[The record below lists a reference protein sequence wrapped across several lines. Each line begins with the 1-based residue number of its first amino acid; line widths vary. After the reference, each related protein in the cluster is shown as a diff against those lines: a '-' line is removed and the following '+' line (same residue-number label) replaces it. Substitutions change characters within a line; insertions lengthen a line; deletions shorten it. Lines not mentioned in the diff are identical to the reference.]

1 MSDMI
6 KSEIL
11 DEEILD
17 EKVLDEEVLDEEVL
31 DEKLFLPASDSEKAT
46 AEVMRPSVGYWK
58 DTWRRLKANKVAM
71 GSLVVIL
78 LVVLAAIIGP
88 MLSPYEY
95 DQINK
100 GSENLPPN
108 AQHIFGTDSLGRD
121 LFTRTMIG
129 ARISL
134 SVGIVAAIMIS
145 IIGILYGAISGY
157 FGGWVDIVMM
167 RIIDIVY
174 SVPTILIVILLQV
187 ALKTPIDNF
196 LNSASAPKFLKNLGV
211 GLISIFFVLALLYWV
226 DMARIVRGQILALK
240 EQEFVLAAKVLG
252 ANNRRIIFKH
262 LIPNCIGQII
272 VVATLKI
279 PEAIFVE
286 SFLSFIGLGVSI
298 PMASLGSLAQTALK
312 GIYSYPYM
320 LFFPAATISIII
332 LSINLFG
339 DGLRD
344 ALDPRMKK

>member
-1 MSDMI
+1 MKTINNS
-6 KSEIL
+6 
-11 DEEILD
+11 
-17 EKVLDEEVLDEEVL
+17 EVLDS
-31 DEKLFLPASDSEKAT
+31 KLFLPATESEKAT
-46 AEVMRPSVGYWK
+46 AEIMRPSVGFWRDAWK
-58 DTWRRLKANKVAM
+58 RLRANKVAM
-71 GSLVVIL
+71 GSLIVIL
-78 LVVLAAIIGP
+78 LVLLAAIIGP
-88 MLSPYEY
+88 MLSPYSY

-100 GSENLPPN
+100 GQENLSPN

-129 ARISL
+129 ARISIA
-134 SVGIVAAIMIS
+134 VGVVAAIMIS
-145 IIGILYGAISGY
+145 IIGILYGAISG
-157 FGGWVDIVMM
+157 FLGGWVDIVMM
-167 RIIDIVY
+167 RIVDIVY

-187 ALKTPIDNF
+187 VLKDPID
-196 LNSASAPKFLKNLGV
+196 KFLSSANAPGFLKGLGV

-252 ANNRRIIFKH
+252 ASSKDIILKH

-298 PMASLGSLAQTALK
+298 PMASLGSLSQMALK

-320 LFFPAATISIII
+320 LVFPAATISIII
-332 LSINLFG
+332 LSLNLFG

>member
-1 MSDMI
+1 MRDMNNT
-6 KSEIL
+6 
-11 DEEILD
+11 
-17 EKVLDEEVLDEEVL
+17 EVLDSR
-31 DEKLFLPASDSEKAT
+31 LFVPATESEKAT

-58 DTWRRLKANKVAM
+58 DAWKRLRANKVAM
-71 GSLVVIL
+71 GSLIVIL
-78 LVVLAAIIGP
+78 LVFLAAIIGP
-88 MLSPYEY
+88 MLSPYAY

-100 GSENLPPN
+100 GSENLSPN
-108 AQHIFGTDSLGRD
+108 AHHIFGTDSLGRD

-134 SVGIVAAIMIS
+134 AVGIVAALMIS
-145 IIGILYGAISGY
+145 VIGILYGAISG
-157 FGGWVDIVMM
+157 FIGGWVDIVMM
-167 RIIDIVY
+167 RIVDIVY

-187 ALKTPIDNF
+187 VLREPLVRFVESGNAPEF
-196 LNSASAPKFLKNLGV
+196 LSKLGV

-226 DMARIVRGQILALK
+226 DMARIVRGQILSLK
-240 EQEFVLAAKVLG
+240 EQEYVLAAKVLG
-252 ANNRRIIFKH
+252 SSNKNIILKH

-272 VVATLKI
+272 VVTTLKI

-298 PMASLGSLAQTALK
+298 PMASLGSLSQVALK
-312 GIYSYPYM
+312 GIYSFPYM
-320 LFFPAATISIII
+320 LIFPAATISVII
-332 LSINLFG
+332 LSMNLFG

>member
-1 MSDMI
+1 MRDMNNT
-6 KSEIL
+6 
-11 DEEILD
+11 
-17 EKVLDEEVLDEEVL
+17 EVLDSR
-31 DEKLFLPASDSEKAT
+31 LFVPATESEKAT

-58 DTWRRLKANKVAM
+58 DAWKRLRANKVAM
-71 GSLVVIL
+71 GSLIVIL
-78 LVVLAAIIGP
+78 LVFLAAIIGP
-88 MLSPYEY
+88 MLSPYAY

-100 GSENLPPN
+100 GSENLSPN

-134 SVGIVAAIMIS
+134 AVGIVAALMIS
-145 IIGILYGAISGY
+145 VIGILYGAISG
-157 FGGWVDIVMM
+157 FIGGWVDIVMM
-167 RIIDIVY
+167 RIVDIVY

-187 ALKTPIDNF
+187 VLREPLVRFVESGNAPEF
-196 LNSASAPKFLKNLGV
+196 LSKLGV

-226 DMARIVRGQILALK
+226 DMARIVRGQILSLK
-240 EQEFVLAAKVLG
+240 EQEYVLAAKVLG
-252 ANNRRIIFKH
+252 SSNKNIILKH

-272 VVATLKI
+272 VVTTLKI

-298 PMASLGSLAQTALK
+298 PMASLGSLSQVALK
-312 GIYSYPYM
+312 GIYSFPYM
-320 LFFPAATISIII
+320 LIFPAATISIII
-332 LSINLFG
+332 LSMNLFG

>member
-1 MSDMI
+1 MR
-6 KSEIL
+6 EINTT
-11 DEEILD
+11 
-17 EKVLDEEVLDEEVL
+17 EVLDSR
-31 DEKLFLPASDSEKAT
+31 LFVPATESEKAT

-58 DTWRRLKANKVAM
+58 DAWKRLRANKVAM
-71 GSLVVIL
+71 GSLIVIL
-78 LVVLAAIIGP
+78 LVFLAAIIGP
-88 MLSPYEY
+88 MLSPYAY

-100 GSENLPPN
+100 GSENLSPN

-134 SVGIVAAIMIS
+134 AVGIVAALMIS
-145 IIGILYGAISGY
+145 VIGILYGAISG
-157 FGGWVDIVMM
+157 FIGGWVDIVMM
-167 RIIDIVY
+167 RIVDIVY

-187 ALKTPIDNF
+187 VLREPLVKFVESGNAPEF
-196 LNSASAPKFLKNLGV
+196 LSKLGV

-240 EQEFVLAAKVLG
+240 EQEYVLAAKVLG
-252 ANNRRIIFKH
+252 SSNKNIILKH

-272 VVATLKI
+272 VVTTLKI

-298 PMASLGSLAQTALK
+298 PMASLGSLSQVALK

-320 LFFPAATISIII
+320 LIFPAATISVII
-332 LSINLFG
+332 LSMNLFG

>member
-1 MSDMI
+1 MREMNNT
-6 KSEIL
+6 
-11 DEEILD
+11 
-17 EKVLDEEVLDEEVL
+17 EVIDSR
-31 DEKLFLPASDSEKAT
+31 LFSPATESEKAMS
-46 AEVMRPSVGYWK
+46 EIMRPSVGYWK
-58 DTWRRLKANKVAM
+58 DAWKRLRANKVAM
-71 GSLVVIL
+71 GSLIVIL
-78 LVVLAAIIGP
+78 LVFLAAIIGP
-88 MLSPYEY
+88 MLSPYAY

-100 GSENLPPN
+100 GSENLSPN
-108 AQHIFGTDSLGRD
+108 AQHLFGTDSLGRD

-134 SVGIVAAIMIS
+134 SVGIVAALMIS
-145 IIGILYGAISGY
+145 VIGILYGAISG
-157 FGGWVDIVMM
+157 FIGGWVDIVMM
-167 RIIDIVY
+167 RIVDIVY

-187 ALKTPIDNF
+187 VLREPLVRFVESGNAPEF
-196 LNSASAPKFLKNLGV
+196 LSKLGV

-240 EQEFVLAAKVLG
+240 EQEYVLAAKVLG
-252 ANNRRIIFKH
+252 SSNKNIIFKH

-272 VVATLKI
+272 VVTTLKI

-298 PMASLGSLAQTALK
+298 PMASLGSLSQVALK

-320 LFFPAATISIII
+320 LIFPAVTISIII
-332 LSINLFG
+332 LSMNLFG

>member
-1 MSDMI
+1 MRDMNNT
-6 KSEIL
+6 
-11 DEEILD
+11 
-17 EKVLDEEVLDEEVL
+17 EVLDSR
-31 DEKLFLPASDSEKAT
+31 LFVPATESEKAM

-58 DTWRRLKANKVAM
+58 DAWKRLRANKVAM
-71 GSLVVIL
+71 GSLIVIL
-78 LVVLAAIIGP
+78 LVFLAAIIGP
-88 MLSPYEY
+88 MLSPYAY

-100 GSENLPPN
+100 GSENLSPN

-134 SVGIVAAIMIS
+134 AVGIVAALMIS
-145 IIGILYGAISGY
+145 VIGILYGAISG
-157 FGGWVDIVMM
+157 FVGGWVDIVMM
-167 RIIDIVY
+167 RIVDIVY

-187 ALKTPIDNF
+187 VLREPLVRFVESGNAPEF
-196 LNSASAPKFLKNLGV
+196 LSKLGV

-240 EQEFVLAAKVLG
+240 EQEYVLAAKVLG
-252 ANNRRIIFKH
+252 SSNKNIILKH

-272 VVATLKI
+272 VVTTLKI

-298 PMASLGSLAQTALK
+298 PMASLGSLSQVALK

-320 LFFPAATISIII
+320 LIFPAATISVII
-332 LSINLFG
+332 LSMNLFG

>member
-1 MSDMI
+1 
-6 KSEIL
+6 
-11 DEEILD
+11 
-17 EKVLDEEVLDEEVL
+17 
-31 DEKLFLPASDSEKAT
+31 
-46 AEVMRPSVGYWK
+46 MRPSVGYWK
-58 DTWRRLKANKVAM
+58 DAWRRLKANKVAM

-134 SVGIVAAIMIS
+134 SSVLLQHHDINNRYSVRCN
-145 IIGILYGAISGY
+145 LGY

-196 LNSASAPKFLKNLGV
+196 LNSASAPNF
-211 GLISIFFVLALLYWV
+211 
-226 DMARIVRGQILALK
+226 
-240 EQEFVLAAKVLG
+240 
-252 ANNRRIIFKH
+252 
-262 LIPNCIGQII
+262 
-272 VVATLKI
+272 
-279 PEAIFVE
+279 
-286 SFLSFIGLGVSI
+286 
-298 PMASLGSLAQTALK
+298 
-312 GIYSYPYM
+312 
-320 LFFPAATISIII
+320 
-332 LSINLFG
+332 
-339 DGLRD
+339 
-344 ALDPRMKK
+344 

>member
-1 MSDMI
+1 MVDI
-6 KSEIL
+6 NNSEIL
-11 DEEILD
+11 DS
-17 EKVLDEEVLDEEVL
+17 
-31 DEKLFLPASDSEKAT
+31 KLFLPATESEKAT

-58 DTWRRLKANKVAM
+58 DAWKRLKSNKVAM

-78 LVVLAAIIGP
+78 LVILAAIIGP
-88 MLSPYEY
+88 MLSPYAY

-100 GSENLPPN
+100 GSENLSPN

-129 ARISL
+129 ARISI
-134 SVGIVAAIMIS
+134 SVGVVAAIMIS
-145 IIGILYGAISGY
+145 IIGILYGAISG
-157 FGGWVDIVMM
+157 FLGGWVDIVMM
-167 RIIDIVY
+167 RIVDIVY

-187 ALKTPIDNF
+187 VLKDPID
-196 LNSASAPKFLKNLGV
+196 KFLASGNAPAFISGLGV

-240 EQEFVLAAKVLG
+240 EQEYVLAAKVLG
-252 ANNRRIIFKH
+252 ASNKDIILKH

-298 PMASLGSLAQTALK
+298 PMASLGSLSQVALK

-320 LFFPAATISIII
+320 LLFPAVTISIII
-332 LSINLFG
+332 LSMNLFG

>member
-1 MSDMI
+1 MKTINNS
-6 KSEIL
+6 
-11 DEEILD
+11 
-17 EKVLDEEVLDEEVL
+17 EVLDN
-31 DEKLFLPASDSEKAT
+31 KLFLPATESEKAT
-46 AEVMRPSVGYWK
+46 AEIMRPSVGFWRDAWK
-58 DTWRRLKANKVAM
+58 RLRANKVAM
-71 GSLVVIL
+71 GSLIVIL
-78 LVVLAAIIGP
+78 LVLLAAIIGP
-88 MLSPYEY
+88 MLSPYSY

-100 GSENLPPN
+100 GSENLSPN

-129 ARISL
+129 ARISIA
-134 SVGIVAAIMIS
+134 VGVVAAVMIS
-145 IIGILYGAISGY
+145 IIGILYGAISG
-157 FGGWVDIVMM
+157 FLGGWVDIVMM
-167 RIIDIVY
+167 RIVDIVY

-187 ALKTPIDNF
+187 VLKDPID
-196 LNSASAPKFLKNLGV
+196 KFLSSANAPGFLKGLGV

-252 ANNRRIIFKH
+252 ASSKDIILKH

-298 PMASLGSLAQTALK
+298 PMASLGSLSQMALK

-320 LFFPAATISIII
+320 LVFPAATISIII
-332 LSINLFG
+332 LSLNLFG

>member
-1 MSDMI
+1 MRDTNNT
-6 KSEIL
+6 
-11 DEEILD
+11 
-17 EKVLDEEVLDEEVL
+17 EVLDSR
-31 DEKLFLPASDSEKAT
+31 LFLPATESEKTT
-46 AEVMRPSVGYWK
+46 AEIMRPSVGYWK
-58 DTWRRLKANKVAM
+58 DAWKRLRANKVAM
-71 GSLVVIL
+71 GSLIVIL
-78 LVVLAAIIGP
+78 LVFLAAIIGP
-88 MLSPYEY
+88 MLSPYAY

-100 GSENLPPN
+100 GSENLSPN
-108 AQHIFGTDSLGRD
+108 AQHLFGTDSLGRD

-134 SVGIVAAIMIS
+134 AVGIVAALMIS
-145 IIGILYGAISGY
+145 VIGILYGAISG
-157 FGGWVDIVMM
+157 FIGGWVDIVLM
-167 RIIDIVY
+167 RIVDIVY

-187 ALKTPIDNF
+187 VLREPLVKF
-196 LNSASAPKFLKNLGV
+196 VESGHAPEFISKLGV

-240 EQEFVLAAKVLG
+240 EQEYVLAAKVLG
-252 ANNRRIIFKH
+252 SSNKNIILKH

-272 VVATLKI
+272 VVTTLKI

-298 PMASLGSLAQTALK
+298 PMASLGSLSQVALK

-320 LFFPAATISIII
+320 LIFPAATISIII
-332 LSINLFG
+332 LSMNLFG

>member
-1 MSDMI
+1 MREI
-6 KSEIL
+6 KNTEIL
-11 DEEILD
+11 DS
-17 EKVLDEEVLDEEVL
+17 
-31 DEKLFLPASDSEKAT
+31 KLFMPATESEKAT
-46 AEVMRPSVGYWK
+46 VEVMRPSVGYWK
-58 DTWRRLKANKVAM
+58 DAWKRLRANKVAM
-71 GSLVVIL
+71 GSLIVIL
-78 LVVLAAIIGP
+78 LVLLAAIIGP
-88 MLSPYEY
+88 MLSPYAY

-100 GSENLPPN
+100 GSENLSPN

-129 ARISL
+129 ARISIA
-134 SVGIVAAIMIS
+134 VGVVAAVMIS
-145 IIGILYGAISGY
+145 IIGILYGAVSG
-157 FGGWVDIVMM
+157 FLGGWVDIVMM
-167 RIIDIVY
+167 RIVDIVY

-187 ALKTPIDNF
+187 VLKDPID
-196 LNSASAPKFLKNLGV
+196 KFLSSANAPGFLKGLGV

-240 EQEFVLAAKVLG
+240 EQEYVLAAKVLG
-252 ANNRRIIFKH
+252 AGSKDIILKH

-298 PMASLGSLAQTALK
+298 PMASLGSLSQAALK

-320 LFFPAATISIII
+320 LIFPAATISVII
-332 LSINLFG
+332 LSMNLFG